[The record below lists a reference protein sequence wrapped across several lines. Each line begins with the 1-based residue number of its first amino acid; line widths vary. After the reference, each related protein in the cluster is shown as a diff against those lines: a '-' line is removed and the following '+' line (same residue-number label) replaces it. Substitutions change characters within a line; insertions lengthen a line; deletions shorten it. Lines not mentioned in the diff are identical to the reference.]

1 MNKSTSGYVAQE
13 KSIHLDHELARP
25 KSRSY
30 AQKIVEKL
38 LENAGISINGNAD
51 WDIQVYNNQ
60 FFHDVLFR
68 QSLGLGESYMRG
80 YWSAKNLDQ
89 FIEKLFRSDVS
100 NRWPIPNILL
110 RETFGRILNMQSR
123 QRAGQVCQMHYD
135 LDNDLFCKMLDER
148 MVYTCAYW
156 KNASTLEQA
165 QVNKLELICNKL
177 GLEPGMRVLDIG
189 CGFGSLMKYAAET
202 RGVTCVG
209 YSLSEK
215 QTSYGIHSCK
225 GLPIDFVIDDYR
237 NIKGKFDRVV
247 SVGMLEAVGHKNLS
261 SFMSVVHSALSKDGI
276 ALIHTVGHNHSTA
289 VTDPWV
295 DKYIFPNGHLPS
307 VSQLGKAI
315 ERKFVLEDLHNF
327 GPDYVLTL
335 LEWNRR
341 FQRNWPTLK
350 NRYSEEFKRMWE
362 FYLLSFAGGFRA
374 RRWQLLHLA
383 LTPIGR
389 GQPVCRIS

>member
-1 MNKSTSGYVAQE
+1 MTKFQSSSGPKGKTVA
-13 KSIHLDHELARP
+13 LNHELAPR
-25 KSRSY
+25 KSRSV
-30 AQKIVEKL
+30 AQKVVEKL
-38 LENAGISINGNAD
+38 LEEAGICVNGNED
-51 WDIQVYNNQ
+51 WDIQVHNHR
-60 FFHDVLFR
+60 FFSDVFLR

-80 YWSAKNLDQ
+80 DWSAKNLDQ
-89 FIEKLFRSDVS
+89 FIEKLFRSEIS
-100 NRWPIPNILL
+100 NRRPIPNILF
-110 RETFGRILNMQSR
+110 RETIGRLLNMQSR
-123 QRAGQVCQMHYD
+123 QRAAQVCQMHYD
-135 LDNDLFCKMLDER
+135 LDNDLFCKMLDEK

-156 KNASTLEQA
+156 KDASTLEQA
-165 QVNKLELICNKL
+165 QINKLELICNKL

-215 QTSYGIHSCK
+215 QTSYGIDSCK
-225 GLPIDFVIDDYR
+225 GLPIEFVLDDYR

-247 SVGMLEAVGHKNLS
+247 SVGMLEAVGYKNLS
-261 SFMSVVHSALSKDGI
+261 SFMSVAHSALSQDGI
-276 ALIHTVGHNHSTA
+276 ALIHTVGHNHSTY

-295 DKYIFPNGHLPS
+295 DRYIFPNGHLPS

-315 ERKFVLEDLHNF
+315 EKKFVLEDLHNF
-327 GPDYVLTL
+327 GPDYVQTL
-335 LEWNRR
+335 LEWNQR
-341 FQRNWPTLK
+341 FQANWPTLK

-374 RRWQLLHLA
+374 RRWQLFHLA

-389 GQPVCRIS
+389 GQPKCRIS